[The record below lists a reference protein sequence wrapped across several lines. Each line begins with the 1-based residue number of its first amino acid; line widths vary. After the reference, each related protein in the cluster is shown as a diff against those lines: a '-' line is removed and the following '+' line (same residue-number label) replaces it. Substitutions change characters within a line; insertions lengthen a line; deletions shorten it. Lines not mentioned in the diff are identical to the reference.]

1 MTLKKWADNGWLQEH
16 KTSSEEI
23 NNLLLIVDRDLKDAK
38 VGISND
44 WAFGIAYNASLKLC
58 TILLY
63 TEGYR
68 AERNLQHYRTIQA
81 LPLILGK
88 DRTDDAEYLDA
99 CRSKRN
105 IAEYDY
111 TGAVTKQEADELTS
125 FTESL
130 KQDVISWL
138 NINHP
143 ELLSNV

>member
-1 MTLKKWADNGWLQEH
+1 MTLKKWADNGWLRAH
-16 KTSSEEI
+16 TTSSEEI

-44 WAFGIAYNASLKLC
+44 WAFGIAYNAALKLC
-58 TILLY
+58 TVLLY
-63 TEGYR
+63 TEGFR

-88 DRTDDAEYLDA
+88 NRTDDAEYLDA

-111 TGAVTKQEADELTS
+111 AGAVTKQEADELIS
-125 FTESL
+125 FTEDL
-130 KQDVISWL
+130 KKDVQTWL
-138 NINHP
+138 KKNHP
-143 ELLSNV
+143 KLLSNI